1 MESLLDSPVTLL
13 PVFLALVV
21 IASIGAGVIV
31 MVTRSSSR
39 QNRSPYASVGSGQQ
53 QVPQEELP
61 WDQRRS
67 EPVPHVS
74 GHDRGGRSS
83 ASREHR
89 P

>member
-13 PVFLALVV
+13 PVFLALAV
-21 IASIGAGVIV
+21 IAAIGAGVIV

-67 EPVPHVS
+67 EPVPHSTERGS
-74 GHDRGGRSS
+74 GGQ
-83 ASREHR
+83 R
-89 P
+89 PPRP